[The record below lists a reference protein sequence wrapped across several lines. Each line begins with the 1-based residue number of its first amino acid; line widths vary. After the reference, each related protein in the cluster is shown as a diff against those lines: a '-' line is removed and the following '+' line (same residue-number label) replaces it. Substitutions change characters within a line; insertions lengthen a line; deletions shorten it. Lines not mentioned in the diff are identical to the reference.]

1 MEFKSMEKWRVLQ
14 KFNMSEKQYKR
25 LVKRLKRRHPN
36 ERWIDEHFA
45 QNGERVVY
53 LKLEFVEWI
62 EEVYF
67 NNNLFY
73 LDAEI
78 NFFRKQILRL
88 EGELNF
94 PHNEFEYNDISLY
107 DLRNYFNKSKN
118 AIGVAVNRMVKRI
131 NQSFKYLKDG
141 KVIIFKEGVKWLS
154 ENYFRK
160 NYLKKLEFYKLE
172 LQNVKRNRNG
182 LKDIIFS
189 ITRLV

>member
-1 MEFKSMEKWRVLQ
+1 MEFKSMEKWGVLQ
-14 KFNMSEKQYKR
+14 KFNMKERQYKR
-25 LVKRLKRRHPN
+25 LVKRLERRHPN
-36 ERWIDEHFA
+36 ERWVDEHFA

-67 NNNLFY
+67 NNNNIFY

-88 EGELNF
+88 ENELHF
-94 PHNEFEYNDISLY
+94 THNEFEYKDISLY
-107 DLRNYFNKSKN
+107 DLRSYFNKSKN
-118 AIGVAVNRMVKRI
+118 TIGVAVNRMEKRT

-141 KVIIFKEGVKWLS
+141 KVIISKKGVKWLS

-160 NYLKKLEFYKLE
+160 DYLKKIEFYKLE
-172 LQNVKRNRNG
+172 LQNVKRKRNG
-182 LKDIIFS
+182 LKEYSIFYY
-189 ITRLV
+189 

>member
-14 KFNMSEKQYKR
+14 KFKISEKQYKR

-67 NNNLFY
+67 NNNIFY

-88 EGELNF
+88 ENELHF
-94 PHNEFEYNDISLY
+94 THNEFEYKDISLY
-107 DLRNYFNKSKN
+107 DLRSYFNKSKN
-118 AIGVAVNRMVKRI
+118 IIGVAVNRMEKR
-131 NQSFKYLKDG
+131 NDKSFKYIKNG
-141 KVIIFKEGVKWLS
+141 KVIINKEGVKWLS
-154 ENYFRK
+154 EKYFRK
-160 NYLKKLEFYKLE
+160 KYLSQLEFYKLE
-172 LQNVKRNRNG
+172 LQNVKRKRNG
-182 LKDIIFS
+182 YKELKIFY
-189 ITRLV
+189 

>member
-25 LVKRLKRRHPN
+25 LVKRLERRHPN

-53 LKLEFVEWI
+53 LKLELVERI
-62 EEVYF
+62 EEVYL

-78 NFFRKQILRL
+78 VFFKKQILRL
-88 EGELNF
+88 EDELNF
-94 PHNEFEYNDISLY
+94 PHNEFEYKDISLY
-107 DLRNYFNKSKN
+107 DLRSYFNRSKN
-118 AIGVAVNRMVKRI
+118 VIGVAVNRMEKRN

-141 KVIIFKEGVKWLS
+141 KLIISKEGVKWLS

-160 NYLKKLEFYKLE
+160 DYLKKLEFYKLE
-172 LQNVKRNRNG
+172 LQNVKRKRNR
-182 LKDIIFS
+182 LKEYNIFYY
-189 ITRLV
+189 